1 MDAIA
6 EAQEKKI
13 ADKERR
19 ETVRREASYVRDH
32 EGHMNYRTARGE
44 GVPIGSGAMES
55 QCSQNKNQF
64 RRRGQFWSKTGFAP
78 FLEDAVWHTNDALK
92 SLYRRTA

>member
-1 MDAIA
+1 MVHLRRRRLDRAFGA
-6 EAQEKKI
+6 EAYGTR
-13 ADKERR
+13 AY
-19 ETVRREASYVRDH
+19 ASY
-32 EGHMNYRTARGE
+32 ARKTSRRG
-44 GVPIGSGAMES
+44 GIPMGSGAMES

-78 FLEDAVWHTNDALK
+78 LLEDAVWHTNDALK

>member
-1 MDAIA
+1 
-6 EAQEKKI
+6 
-13 ADKERR
+13 
-19 ETVRREASYVRDH
+19 
-32 EGHMNYRTARGE
+32 
-44 GVPIGSGAMES
+44 MES

-78 FLEDAVWHTNDALK
+78 LLEDAVWHTNDALK